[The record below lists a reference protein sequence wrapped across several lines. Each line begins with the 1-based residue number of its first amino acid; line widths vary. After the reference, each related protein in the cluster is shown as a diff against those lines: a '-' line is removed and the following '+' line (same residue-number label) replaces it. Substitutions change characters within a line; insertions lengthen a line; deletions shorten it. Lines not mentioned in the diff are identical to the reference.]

1 MLKLLAILCSLCLLF
16 NAGFIEAADSPGPTV
31 RLKDILRVEGVHPQ
45 QLVGV
50 GLVTGLA
57 GTGDSNRS
65 PTSEVLSNLLK
76 SFGISADAVPSRN
89 AALVMVT
96 AELPPFSRPGDRI
109 DVTVSSIGDARS
121 LAGGILFLT
130 PLMGDDEEV
139 YVYAQGPVSVGGFS
153 ATGPAASVARNHP
166 TVGVVPGGGLV
177 QVPGATP
184 QLDAGGYLILVL
196 NNENADFTTAARVAE
211 VLNRTFTPDTA
222 LALDQSRIAVIIPPA
237 YEAYR
242 IVDFISDLGQLEVNP
257 DSVAKVV
264 VDERTGIV
272 VVGEHVRIAPV
283 AVAAG
288 NLQVT
293 IQTEYGVVQPPAFSD
308 GETVVVP
315 DTQIT
320 ATEAQSQMT
329 VLQSGSTIQDVVAA
343 LNGLGASPRDIIAI
357 LQKIKAAGALY
368 GQLEIR

>member
-65 PTSEVLSNLLK
+65 PTSEVLSTLLK

-121 LAGGILFLT
+121 LAGGTLFLT

-153 ATGPAASVARNHP
+153 ATGPTASVAGTIHG
-166 TVGVVPGGGLV
+166 GVVPWGLV

-237 YEAYR
+237 YEDYR

-257 DSVAKVV
+257 DSVAQV

-357 LQKIKAAGALY
+357 LQAIKAAGALY